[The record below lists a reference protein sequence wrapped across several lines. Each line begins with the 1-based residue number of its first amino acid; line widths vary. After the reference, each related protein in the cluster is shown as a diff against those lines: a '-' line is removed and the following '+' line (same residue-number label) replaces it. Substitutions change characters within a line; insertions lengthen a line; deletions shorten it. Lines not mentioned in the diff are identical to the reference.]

1 VATSSGKRSLR
12 TFYYAWGILTVIGVL
27 LSIWIPKRYMP
38 HMMSNDGH
46 LGVTTMILFSIL
58 ASPVAAGVYAAAL
71 HILRHHRYEGDGVPP
86 AAEQVR
92 ENTKLT
98 VTWLTASAILTVFVL
113 VWGLGAL
120 AADNASSGN
129 PLVVDVTGQ
138 QWVWTFAYP
147 GTHVVSNEL
156 YVPDNRE
163 VEFRV
168 TSVDVTHGFW
178 VVNFGV
184 QVDANPGVITT
195 IHTTPDKLGTIEV
208 RCEQFCG
215 LNHAFMD
222 AVGHVV
228 TPSQFSAWLA
238 SQPARA

>member
-1 VATSSGKRSLR
+1 MATSATKQSLR
-12 TFYYAWGILTVIGVL
+12 TFYWSWGILTVVGVV
-27 LSIWIPKRYMP
+27 LSIWLPHRYIPTP
-38 HMMSNDGH
+38 MSNDGN
-46 LGVTTMILFSIL
+46 LSITTTILFSIL
-58 ASPVAAGVYAAAL
+58 AAPVASGVYAAAL
-71 HILRHHRYEGDGVPP
+71 HILRHHRYRGDGVPP
-86 AAEQVR
+86 AAPQIR
-92 ENTKLT
+92 ENTKLL
-98 VTWLTASAILTVFVL
+98 VTWLTASAVLTVFVL

-120 AADNASSGN
+120 AAENSNSGN

-156 YVPDNRE
+156 YVPDDRE

-168 TSVDVTHGFW
+168 TSEDVTHGFW

-222 AVGHVV
+222 AIGHVV
-228 TPSQFSAWLA
+228 TPSQFSAWLD

>member
-58 ASPVAAGVYAAAL
+58 ASPVAAGVYAASL
-71 HILRHHRYEGDGVPP
+71 HILRHQRYEGEGVPP

-92 ENTKLT
+92 ENTKLM

>member
-1 VATSSGKRSLR
+1 MATSSAKRSLR
-12 TFYYAWGILTVIGVL
+12 TFYYAWGILTVVGVL

-46 LGVTTMILFSIL
+46 LGVTTMILFSVL

-71 HILRHHRYEGDGVPP
+71 HILRHDRYDGEGVPP
-86 AAEQVR
+86 AAEQIR

-168 TSVDVTHGFW
+168 TSEDVTHGFW

-222 AVGHVV
+222 AVGYVV
-228 TPSQFSAWLA
+228 TPSKFSAWLA

>member
-1 VATSSGKRSLR
+1 VATSAGKQSLR
-12 TFYYAWGILTVIGVL
+12 TFYWSWGILTVVGVV
-27 LSIWIPKRYMP
+27 LSIWLPHRYIPSP
-38 HMMSNDGH
+38 MSNDGN
-46 LGVTTMILFSIL
+46 LSITTTILFSIL
-58 ASPVAAGVYAAAL
+58 AAPVASGVYAAAL
-71 HILRHHRYEGDGVPP
+71 HIIRHNRYRGDGVPP
-86 AAEQVR
+86 AAPQIR
-92 ENTKLT
+92 ENTKLL
-98 VTWLTASAILTVFVL
+98 VTWLTTSAVLTVFVL

-120 AADNASSGN
+120 AAENSSSGN
-129 PLVVDVTGQ
+129 PLIVNVTGQ
-138 QWVWTFAYP
+138 QWVWSFAYP

-156 YVPDNRE
+156 YLPNNRE

-168 TSVDVTHGFW
+168 TSEDVTHGFW

-222 AVGHVV
+222 AIGHVV

>member
-1 VATSSGKRSLR
+1 
-12 TFYYAWGILTVIGVL
+12 LTVIGVVL
-27 LSIWIPKRYMP
+27 AVWIPKRYMP
-38 HMMSNDGH
+38 PMMSNDGH
-46 LGVTTMILFSIL
+46 LGLTTTILFSVL
-58 ASPVAAGVYAAAL
+58 SAPVAAGVYASAL
-71 HILRHHRYEGDGVPP
+71 QLLRHNRYKGEGVPP
-86 AAEQVR
+86 SAEPIR
-92 ENTKLT
+92 ENTKVLVSWLT
-98 VTWLTASAILTVFVL
+98 VSAVLTVFVL

-129 PLVVDVTGQ
+129 PLIVDVTGQ

-156 YVPDNRE
+156 YLPDNRE

-178 VVNFGV
+178 VVNFGI
-184 QVDANPGVITT
+184 QVDANPGAITT
-195 IHTTPDKLGTIEV
+195 IHTTPDTLGPIQV

-222 AVGHVV
+222 AEGRVV
-228 TPSQFSAWLA
+228 TPSQFNAWLA
-238 SQPARA
+238 NQPARA